1 MRLNW
6 EEAKV
11 SLELKGGIKLKI
23 IEKRKI
29 FFILS
34 IVFIA
39 IGMIMTAVNG
49 LNYGI
54 DFTGGTLIQID
65 LERSTEL
72 SDVRKIVDRFD
83 RDASIIHAGDE
94 KQEVIIKSS
103 KNISSAESM
112 ELFEEFKTEFKLK
125 GSQPLEVQSI
135 GASIGNEIKRN
146 ALISI
151 AIASLGMLIYISFR
165 FELKF
170 GVSAVIALIHDAL
183 MMVSVYA
190 IFRLSVDSTFI
201 AAILT
206 VIGYS
211 INDTIVV
218 FDRIRENLKKSKRSD
233 SYEDIVDSSIN
244 MTIKRSL
251 LTSFTTIVS
260 LIFLYVLGVE
270 AIRNFAL
277 PLAIGILVGTYS
289 SIFVASPIWY
299 ELKKRTEKTA

>member
-1 MRLNW
+1 M
-6 EEAKV
+6 
-11 SLELKGGIKLKI
+11 KI

-29 FFILS
+29 FFVLS
-34 IVFIA
+34 LAFIA

-49 LNYGI
+49 LNYGM

-65 LERSTEL
+65 LDKSREL
-72 SDVRKIVDRFD
+72 SQMRGIVDEFD
-83 RDASIIHAGDE
+83 TDASIISAGE
-94 KQEVIIKSS
+94 NGREVIVKSS
-103 KNISSAESM
+103 KNMSSEESM
-112 ELFEEFKTEFKLK
+112 ELFEKFKEKFSLK
-125 GSQPLEVQSI
+125 SEQPIEVQSI
-135 GASIGNEIKRN
+135 GASIGSEIKRN

-151 AIASLGMLIYISFR
+151 AIASIGMLIYISFR

-170 GVSAVIALIHDAL
+170 GVSAVLALIHDSL
-183 MMVSVYA
+183 MMVSIYA

-218 FDRIRENLKKSKRSD
+218 FDRIRENLGRSKRSE
-233 SYEDIVDSSIN
+233 SYEEIVDKSIN
-244 MTIKRSL
+244 MTLKRSL
-251 LTSFTTIVS
+251 LTSLTTIVP
-260 LIFLYVLGVE
+260 LVFLYVLGVE
-270 AIRNFAL
+270 SIKNFAL

-299 ELKKRTEKTA
+299 ELKTRAKKTA